1 MRFFLL
7 NLSVFLGVFTLAQKD
22 VFEAEGI
29 GLREIDRKPRVMSSP
44 KIIEPKR
51 LENLPPQKPMVLV
64 SETKIAYDSIEAA
77 SVSLEKLIDKLYPFY
92 LKLGMGST
100 LMPLGELYVNSTR
113 KSSAYYGLH
122 VKHLSFFGDIKNRE
136 KQTLAPASF
145 HKTNVGITFKNIS
158 STYDLEG
165 SIDYLNDGFHYYGLI
180 NPSAN
185 KDSIAQRYHTVQ
197 STFQFGTKKS
207 DSAAFNMDAQIYFRS
222 TTTDNPFV
230 DSLSLWKPR
239 EQAFTLSAMGKKRSG
254 NDLFYG
260 AFGLRYNGYQ
270 YGILDSTLQVGDS
283 GLVRKNTIIDLHP
296 GVRSSFLD
304 QKLTLDAG
312 FNISIDAHEK
322 TRAYFFPKVSVQYTL
337 VEDMVIPF
345 VNLEGEVRQNSLYAL
360 YVQNPFIQTNV
371 ALFNEIR
378 PYQIQLGVKGL
389 LSNKINYQIKGVFA
403 KRNNVALFI
412 NDTLLSSGNRFQV
425 RYDSMNYACIEGN
438 VSYELNKK
446 IKLDFIGRFNS
457 YEMLHEAKAW
467 NLPQWDFTLR
477 GVYNLYDKLIAKL
490 SLDVAFNRYAEV
502 FKPGENVVQINN
514 QYAYAMGSIIDGN
527 LGFEYRYNTRYSGF
541 LNINNFVSQ
550 RYLRYYNY
558 PVMPIQIVAGITV
571 KF

>member
-1 MRFFLL
+1 
-7 NLSVFLGVFTLAQKD
+7 
-22 VFEAEGI
+22 
-29 GLREIDRKPRVMSSP
+29 
-44 KIIEPKR
+44 
-51 LENLPPQKPMVLV
+51 
-64 SETKIAYDSIEAA
+64 
-77 SVSLEKLIDKLYPFY
+77 
-92 LKLGMGST
+92 
-100 LMPLGELYVNSTR
+100 
-113 KSSAYYGLH
+113 
-122 VKHLSFFGDIKNRE
+122 
-136 KQTLAPASF
+136 
-145 HKTNVGITFKNIS
+145 
-158 STYDLEG
+158 
-165 SIDYLNDGFHYYGLI
+165 
-180 NPSAN
+180 
-185 KDSIAQRYHTVQ
+185 
-197 STFQFGTKKS
+197 
-207 DSAAFNMDAQIYFRS
+207 
-222 TTTDNPFV
+222 V
-230 DSLSLWKPR
+230 DSLSLWKPK

-283 GLVRKNTIIDLHP
+283 GLIRKNTIIDLHP

-360 YVQNPFIQTNV
+360 YAQNPFIQTNI

-412 NDTLLSSGNRFQV
+412 TDTLLSSGNRFQV

-490 SLDVAFNRYAEV
+490 SLDMAFNRYAEV

-558 PVMPIQIVAGITV
+558 PVMPIQIIAGITV

>member
-1 MRFFLL
+1 
-7 NLSVFLGVFTLAQKD
+7 
-22 VFEAEGI
+22 
-29 GLREIDRKPRVMSSP
+29 
-44 KIIEPKR
+44 
-51 LENLPPQKPMVLV
+51 
-64 SETKIAYDSIEAA
+64 
-77 SVSLEKLIDKLYPFY
+77 
-92 LKLGMGST
+92 
-100 LMPLGELYVNSTR
+100 MPLGELYVNSTR

-145 HKTNVGITFKNIS
+145 DKTNVGITFKNIS

-425 RYDSMNYACIEGN
+425 RYDSMNYSCIEGN

>member
-1 MRFFLL
+1 MKL
-7 NLSVFLGVFTLAQKD
+7 FTTTL
-22 VFEAEGI
+22 FCI
-29 GLREIDRKPRVMSSP
+29 GLILTSFAQEDLVGYTTTNQQVEPASRILEFP
-44 KIIEPKR
+44 KIIDSVKASPVKDYP
-51 LENLPPQKPMVLV
+51 LLFFQA
-64 SETKIAYDSIEAA
+64 ETKILLDTIEAA
-77 SVSLEKLIDKLYPFY
+77 TVETTEKLDKLYPFY

-145 HKTNVGITFKNIS
+145 DKTNVGITFKNIG
-158 STYDLEG
+158 STYDFGG

-230 DSLSLWKPR
+230 DSLSLWKPK

-283 GLVRKNTIIDLHP
+283 GLIRKNTIIDLHP

-360 YVQNPFIQTNV
+360 YAQNPFIQTNI

-389 LSNKINYQIKGVFA
+389 LSNKINYQIL
-403 KRNNVALFI
+403 KRVLPSFRLIRKN
-412 NDTLLSSGNRFQV
+412 LSPPICLCQAVCSQG
-425 RYDSMNYACIEGN
+425 
-438 VSYELNKK
+438 L
-446 IKLDFIGRFNS
+446 
-457 YEMLHEAKAW
+457 
-467 NLPQWDFTLR
+467 
-477 GVYNLYDKLIAKL
+477 YNH
-490 SLDVAFNRYAEV
+490 
-502 FKPGENVVQINN
+502 Q
-514 QYAYAMGSIIDGN
+514 
-527 LGFEYRYNTRYSGF
+527 
-541 LNINNFVSQ
+541 
-550 RYLRYYNY
+550 
-558 PVMPIQIVAGITV
+558 
-571 KF
+571 